1 MSKAPKTPK
10 KTQDNTEQQ
19 TRLVRALADIMD
31 EAALTR
37 LRFEDENVSISLSKG
52 GRMPASAPVASA
64 PAAAPAPAPAPAPAE
79 TAIPE
84 NALTSPMVGRA
95 YLAPEPG
102 AAPFVKEGD
111 SVKAG
116 QTLLIIE
123 AMKVMNP
130 ITATSGGVVR
140 RILVED
146 AQPVEFGEALIVI
159 D

>member
-1 MSKAPKTPK
+1 MSKAPKKTPK
-10 KTQDNTEQQ
+10 KTQDSTEQQ

-52 GRMPASAPVASA
+52 GRISASA
-64 PAAAPAPAPAPAPAE
+64 PAPVAAPAPAPAPAE

-84 NALTSPMVGRA
+84 NAITSPMVGRA